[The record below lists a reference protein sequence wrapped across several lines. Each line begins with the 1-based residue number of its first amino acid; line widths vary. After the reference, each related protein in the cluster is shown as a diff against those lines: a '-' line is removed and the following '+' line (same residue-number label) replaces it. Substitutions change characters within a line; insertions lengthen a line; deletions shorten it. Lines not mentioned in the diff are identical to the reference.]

1 MEDRLRTIA
10 QEKAHLAMMRE
21 LRTLEVDVR
30 DWKLRQAL
38 IPAEWHAIERTVP
51 VRPRRKKVTVA
62 LDADVAKWFQGLG
75 EGYHR
80 RINAVLRTFMLALI
94 SKRDPEPG
102 RHEPARS
109 GGIGE
114 IVEMKAGRRASKR
127 GRFAD
132 SGAGFARAGPLP
144 MRRSASCRTALSR
157 ARGSRMRMPREG
169 SPSAASDASGAGY

>member
-1 MEDRLRTIA
+1 MVGRGTVEDRLRTIA
-10 QEKAHLAMMRE
+10 QERAHLEMMME
-21 LRTLEVDVR
+21 LENLEVDVR

-94 SKRDPEPG
+94 SKEILSRGDRD
-102 RHEPARS
+102 RHGDEILGE
-109 GGIGE
+109 GGAEEEGG
-114 IVEMKAGRRASKR
+114 VRGPVALAAGL
-127 GRFAD
+127 
-132 SGAGFARAGPLP
+132 SGAMLPLHLHARRVDCDASESGHTRSVIVYRALN
-144 MRRSASCRTALSR
+144 RRGLSR
-157 ARGSRMRMPREG
+157 
-169 SPSAASDASGAGY
+169 

>member
-1 MEDRLRTIA
+1 MGRRTVEDRLRTIA

-21 LRTLEVDVR
+21 LENLEVDVR

-38 IPAEWHAIERTVP
+38 IPAAWHAIERTVP

-94 SKRDPEPG
+94 SKEILSRGDTNRHGEEIWGKAAPKKKEG
-102 RHEPARS
+102 R
-109 GGIGE
+109 GGCGC
-114 IVEMKAGRRASKR
+114 
-127 GRFAD
+127 
-132 SGAGFARAGPLP
+132 
-144 MRRSASCRTALSR
+144 RRSRLS
-157 ARGSRMRMPREG
+157 AQSGH
-169 SPSAASDASGAGY
+169 PS